1 MLEHDHYT
9 GVLTEADLDRATT
22 TRLTEKFEDI
32 RGYDPE
38 LRTQSDGTLV
48 IETAE
53 QLNPRIHD
61 NLEAALTDV
70 FADDLGAAEDV
81 VLNLLVSYPTARYEV
96 CVD

>member
-9 GVLTEADLDRATT
+9 GVLTDADLDSTMT
-22 TRLTEKFEDI
+22 TRLTEKFEDL
-32 RGYDPE
+32 RGYDPK

-48 IETAE
+48 VETAE

-61 NLEAALTDV
+61 NLEAALTEV
-70 FADDLGAAEDV
+70 FTDRLGAAEDV